1 MKQLITPIA
10 CVALVALSSCSN
22 DHVLHDYTINE
33 KDPIEISTSIG
44 GVDVLTKA
52 APDVYGG
59 ESSKHFDE
67 GTKVNVYIF
76 EHKAEGQSTAS
87 YTYGVNG
94 KVVYTSDANGV
105 LKADPTNYF
114 PGNGHG
120 IDIYGIYPISI
131 EAKNESQTFTVSTN
145 QSTGEDNKNTN
156 YKTSDL
162 MFAAKQTIED
172 RKTALTLTFKHQ
184 LSKVIVKLVK
194 GNGLTDNDLDGAEVT
209 IQNTKPECTIS
220 SVSENG
226 MTGITASAS
235 GTTEDITVGTW
246 DNETTSSGL
255 AAIVVPQDITAG
267 TELIKIELNNG
278 ATYIYKTKSDENQF
292 TGFISGKQHT
302 FTLTL
307 STFGITVNAVI
318 SDWEEGTGDNG
329 SATL

>member
-10 CVALVALSSCSN
+10 CVVLAAFASCSN

-52 APDVYGG
+52 ATDVYGG

-76 EHKAEGQSTAS
+76 EHLGEGQSTAS
-87 YTYGVNG
+87 YTYGANG

-105 LKADPTNYF
+105 LKASPTNYF
-114 PGNGHG
+114 PGNGNG
-120 IDIYGIYPISI
+120 IDIYGIYPATIF
-131 EAKNESQTFTVSTN
+131 ANDESQTFTVSTN
-145 QSTGEDNKNTN
+145 QSAGEDNKNTN

-162 MFAAKQTIED
+162 MFAAKQMIED
-172 RKTALTLTFKHQ
+172 RKAELKLTFTHQ
-184 LSKVIVKLVK
+184 LSKVIVKLKK
-194 GNGLTDNDLDGAEVT
+194 GNGLNDNDLDGAEVT
-209 IQNTKPECTIS
+209 ILNTKPSCTIS
-220 SVSENG
+220 SVGEGG
-226 MTGITASAS
+226 MTNISAT
-235 GTTEDITVGTW
+235 GDIQDITVGTW
-246 DNETTSSGL
+246 NNETTSSGL

-267 TELIKIELNNG
+267 TELIKIVLKNG
-278 ATYIYKTKSDENQF
+278 ATYIYKTKSGENQF
-292 TGFISGKQHT
+292 TGFSFGKQHS
-302 FTLTL
+302 FELTL
-307 STFGITVNAVI
+307 STIGITVNAVI